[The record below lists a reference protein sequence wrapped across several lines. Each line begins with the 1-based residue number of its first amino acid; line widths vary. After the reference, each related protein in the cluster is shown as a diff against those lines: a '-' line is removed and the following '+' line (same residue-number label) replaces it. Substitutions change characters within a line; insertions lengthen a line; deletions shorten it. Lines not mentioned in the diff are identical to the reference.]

1 MAVKVLAISV
11 TAALL
16 ALMVREKKPVFAML
30 IAMAGGMGLLLLIW
44 QPLMELLQ
52 TMREMVRDCG
62 GEEWLLL
69 GIRVTGMALVCDF
82 AAGVCRDAG
91 EDELG
96 RKARF
101 AGKILILAMGMPLL
115 FELLGNIRSWLGS

>member
-82 AAGVCRDAG
+82 AAGVCWDAG